1 MPFKQTP
8 DQNSEPGK
16 PDIFWQDEILQVMYW
31 MRGEGFSAQTTIAE
45 LQRFLDAPEA
55 VLEDNL
61 KRLTINGLVT
71 PDSAGKYLLTD
82 MGVREGGRRFA
93 DEFEGLLQQGHYECN
108 DPDCD
113 CHSAEFAGACKAHE
127 RPHYHDH
134 SHTH

>member
-1 MPFKQTP
+1 MSINQTDP
-8 DQNSEPGK
+8 EK

-31 MRGEGFSAQTTIAE
+31 MRGEGFGEQLTVAE
-45 LQRFLDAPEA
+45 LRKFLDAPEQT
-55 VLEDNL
+55 LETNL
-61 KRLTINGLVT
+61 RQLLANGLVT
-71 PDSAGKYLLTD
+71 FGAVERYLLTD

-127 RPHYHDH
+127 HQH
-134 SHTH
+134 SHDPSHAH